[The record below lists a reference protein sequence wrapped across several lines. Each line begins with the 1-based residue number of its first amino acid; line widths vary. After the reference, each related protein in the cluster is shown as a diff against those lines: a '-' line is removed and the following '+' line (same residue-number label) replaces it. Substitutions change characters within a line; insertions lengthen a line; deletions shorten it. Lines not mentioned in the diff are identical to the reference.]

1 MTFLKSEV
9 LVIVKSFSLDGR
21 QDKKGRELCL
31 SRLNCC
37 VWAYLGTNVASAP
50 SKVNFEHL
58 EDGHCNFLNHFTDFT
73 TSFCK
78 LASTTKNGKL
88 FLFLCF
94 EETEENGQQECPK
107 KGRKQGGKQAVST
120 AATKTAPLTLPPFL
134 SRFWVVSRY
143 MHKAGSNN
151 IRHPKYLLVLK
162 LLETSLNV
170 LEHSN
175 IF

>member
-1 MTFLKSEV
+1 MTTRKFFHVIESLNGSSMTFLKSEV

-107 KGRKQGGKQAVST
+107 KGGNGEESKLPVPQRQKPLLSPSLLFSHAFGLFQDICIKQVQT
-120 AATKTAPLTLPPFL
+120 IFDTQ
-134 SRFWVVSRY
+134 
-143 MHKAGSNN
+143 N
-151 IRHPKYLLVLK
+151 IY
-162 LLETSLNV
+162 
-170 LEHSN
+170 
-175 IF
+175 